1 MRNLQVTEKVQ
12 LSVGLKFT
20 FMGVDL
26 SAYYKKTDDGYQIF
40 MAPTNVSNDV
50 QLTLK
55 EMVGQFN
62 GMAGENVLSEEDVKK
77 KIAEDEEPQVVNAID
92 FDSDSVKFCLK
103 MLFLNIE
110 SKKNGESEEKKV
122 EYALSL
128 QISADGLIPK
138 EIKIFQIDSLS
149 FNIWNTQRQTVLERM
164 ALITPDSF

>member
-1 MRNLQVTEKVQ
+1 MKNLQVTEKVQ

-26 SAYYKKTDDGYQIF
+26 SSYYKKTADGYQIF
-40 MAPTNVSNDV
+40 LAPAN
-50 QLTLK
+50 
-55 EMVGQFN
+55 
-62 GMAGENVLSEEDVKK
+62 
-77 KIAEDEEPQVVNAID
+77 
-92 FDSDSVKFCLK
+92 DSVKFCLK

-110 SKKNGESEEKKV
+110 SKKNGETEEKTV

-128 QISADGLIPK
+128 QINAEGLIPK

-149 FNIWNTQRQTVLERM
+149 FNIWNTQRQTVLEKM